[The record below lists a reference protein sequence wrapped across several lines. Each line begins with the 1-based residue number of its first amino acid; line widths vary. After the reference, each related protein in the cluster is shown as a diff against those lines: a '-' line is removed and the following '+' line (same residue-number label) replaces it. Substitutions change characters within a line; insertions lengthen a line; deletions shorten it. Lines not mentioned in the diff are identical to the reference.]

1 MQSVVNGVERSGAVV
16 FVRCLA
22 HLPNAIRA
30 VNQLLSLRRSREV
43 LGIVVHEELDK
54 GLPSP
59 TYGDACTDTSVSL
72 RESVGVSGIWSLCWF
87 DFTVP
92 EELAQAEQRRT
103 QLLDLLVFGGSAERA
118 AAGSSRLLLPV
129 FTSAEASK
137 GGALIEQLSV
147 RYPMLAVGSHGY
159 VHDGERST
167 LVPLAAA

>member
-1 MQSVVNGVERSGAVV
+1 MQSVINGVERSGAVV
-16 FVRCLA
+16 FVRSLA
-22 HLPNAIRA
+22 HVPNAIRA

-59 TYGDACTDTSVSL
+59 TYGDACTGTSVSL

-92 EELAQAEQRRT
+92 EELAQAEHRRT
-103 QLLDLLVFGGSAERA
+103 QLLDLLVFGGSADEGR
-118 AAGSSRLLLPV
+118 SRLLLPV
-129 FTSAEASK
+129 LTSAEASK
-137 GGALIEQLSV
+137 GGGALIEQLSV
-147 RYPMLAVGSHGY
+147 RYPMFAVGSHGY
-159 VHDGERST
+159 VHDGERSA